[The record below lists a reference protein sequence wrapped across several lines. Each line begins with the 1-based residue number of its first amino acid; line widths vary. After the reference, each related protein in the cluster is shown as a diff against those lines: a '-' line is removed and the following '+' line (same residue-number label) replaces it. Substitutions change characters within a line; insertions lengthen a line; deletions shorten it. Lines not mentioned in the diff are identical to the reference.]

1 LVQSKE
7 ITMSRMHWLSAAS
20 AAVIACAAGNAFAQA
35 PTTIT
40 GGGSTL
46 AEFDY
51 ITEFGT
57 YNASGPAA
65 IYQNTNPDGGTNTYW
80 PSGSGT
86 GQLSFINNDNT
97 CNSSKVLT
105 NTATCQGGGG
115 ANAVAYGASDAT
127 LSAAQINS
135 WYGTNGVAEV
145 PYGAAVSGN
154 LIQIPS
160 MGVGV
165 SFPIVNA
172 KIKKNGEAALNDHDL
187 CNIFTGGFT
196 NWNQTSAASKFTAGT
211 ITVVF
216 RSDGSGTSFLLLN
229 HLATVC
235 TGASAPPAGV
245 TLSATTNFAT
255 IFPTT
260 QGGIFQ
266 KPIGIGGVTYYTPSN
281 FVGESGSS
289 GIANYLSGLGG
300 ATVTSATAYLTPDF
314 TTIDPNSNAVLSNGA
329 KSALVVAGV
338 VNATNGTAYT
348 PTNANITAGLANA
361 ATGQFLTP
369 PTGTNLSN
377 PSAYVPLIETTK
389 SGYPVVGYTTFDYA
403 QCYLNAKIGTSI
415 VKFTTDHF
423 ATAAYKTD
431 QTNNGFIPLANTKAA
446 GFYTVVKNNILTNA
460 GKQNLNI
467 DNPTACKGKGR

>member
-1 LVQSKE
+1 
-7 ITMSRMHWLSAAS
+7 MSRMHWLSAAS
-20 AAVIACAAGNAFAQA
+20 AAVIACATGTAFAQA
-35 PTTIT
+35 PTTVT

-51 ITEFGT
+51 MTEFTT

-65 IYQNTNPDGGTNTYW
+65 QFLNNNPNGGTVTYW

-86 GQLSFINNDNT
+86 GQLAFISNDNT

-105 NTATCQGGGG
+105 GTATCQGGGG

-127 LSAAQINS
+127 LSSSQINS
-135 WYGTNGVAEV
+135 WYGTNGVAQV
-145 PYGAAVSGN
+145 PYGATVSGN

-172 KIKKNGEAALNDHDL
+172 KFKKNGFAALNDHDL
-187 CNIFTGGFT
+187 CNIFTGGFS
-196 NWNQTSAASKFTAGT
+196 NWNQTSVASKLTAGT
-211 ITVVF
+211 ITVAY

-235 TGASAPPAGV
+235 TGANAPPAGV

-266 KPIGIGGVTYYTPSN
+266 TPVTISGVTYYTPAN
-281 FVGESGSS
+281 FIGENGSG
-289 GIANYLSGLGG
+289 GIANYLSGLSGT
-300 ATVTSATAYLTPDF
+300 AVTSATAYLTPDF
-314 TTIDPNSNAVLSNGA
+314 TTIDPKSNAVLSNGA

-338 VNATNGTAYT
+338 INASNGTAYT
-348 PTNANITAGLANA
+348 PTNASITTGLANA
-361 ATGQFLTP
+361 ATGEFLTP
-369 PTGTNLSN
+369 PTGTNLTN
-377 PSAYVPLIETTK
+377 PSAYVPLIQTTK
-389 SGYPVVGYTTFDYA
+389 SGYPVVGYTTFDLA
-403 QCYLNAKIGTSI
+403 QCYATASIGTSVI
-415 VKFTTDHF
+415 KYVTDHYGV
-423 ATAAYKTD
+423 AAYKSD
-431 QTNNGFIPLANTKAA
+431 ETNNGFIPLASTKAS
-446 GFYTVVKNNILTNA
+446 GFETVIKNNILGNKTKN
-460 GKQNLNI
+460 NLNI
-467 DNPTACKGKGR
+467 DNAAACKGKGR